1 MHTNVSSDL
10 VTFVPWPPGF
20 CSISV
25 LSHRW
30 SSGLTPVSISFH
42 RWLAAEGDVVDASR
56 LLQFLVREDCN
67 AHAAKQQAVV
77 IELKCVADA
86 LLREYFYLLQ
96 CEDYQFPPANL
107 SPEQ

>member
-1 MHTNVSSDL
+1 M
-10 VTFVPWPPGF
+10 
-20 CSISV
+20 
-25 LSHRW
+25 
-30 SSGLTPVSISFH
+30 
-42 RWLAAEGDVVDASR
+42 ADASR
-56 LLQFLVREDCN
+56 LLQSLMRGDGT

>member
-1 MHTNVSSDL
+1 MHTDASSDL
-10 VTFVPWPPGF
+10 VTFVPWPPGI

-42 RWLAAEGDVVDASR
+42 RWIAAEADVVDASR
-56 LLQFLVREDCN
+56 LLQSFMREDGN
-67 AHAAKQQAVV
+67 ALAAKQQAVV
-77 IELKCVADA
+77 IELRCVADA

-96 CEDYQFPPANL
+96 CEDYQLPVSNL
-107 SPEQ
+107 PPEQ